1 MLWFEF
7 IFQADDDV
15 MKEEEGKKPGG
26 DPNDP
31 KTMLAK
37 AGAAVD
43 DEYDSRKGSDTTY
56 YSIAHAL
63 REAINE
69 QPSILGFGQLKAY
82 QVSLFFFFFLS
93 CFGLLFIS

>member
-1 MLWFEF
+1 MSP
-7 IFQADDDV
+7 QADDDV
-15 MKEEEGKKPGG
+15 MKDDEDAKKEGVY

-31 KTMLAK
+31 KAIVAK

-63 REAINE
+63 RETINE
-69 QPSILGFGQLKAY
+69 QPGILAFGNLKAY
-82 QVSLFFFFFLS
+82 QVGVVFVV
-93 CFGLLFIS
+93 